1 MNSSNPLDGLY
12 HPKRVR
18 AWHEDE
24 QVIFSKRHCYKK
36 IKKEPQMCK
45 TRVFL
50 RPKKSALDQFN
61 KPFEKYSKMTYQEVP
76 FRCGEQGQTNS
87 RLLTVWLIW
96 VAGFKHLGVR

>member
-1 MNSSNPLDGLY
+1 MKMSKS
-12 HPKRVR
+12 
-18 AWHEDE
+18 
-24 QVIFSKRHCYKK
+24 FSQNAIA
-36 IKKEPQMCK
+36 IKKSKGSHRCVKPEF
-45 TRVFL
+45 FL

-76 FRCGEQGQTNS
+76 FRCGEQGQANS

>member
-12 HPKRVR
+12 HPKRAR
-18 AWHEDE
+18 AWPEDE